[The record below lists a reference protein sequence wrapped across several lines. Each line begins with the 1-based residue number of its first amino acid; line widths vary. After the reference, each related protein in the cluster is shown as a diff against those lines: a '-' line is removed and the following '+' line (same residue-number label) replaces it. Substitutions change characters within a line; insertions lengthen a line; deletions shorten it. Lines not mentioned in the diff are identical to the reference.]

1 MLSGDARAGPDRY
14 HAAVTHRFGVPML
27 KIVLTFGLIAGAILS
42 AMMLLTLPFMDRIGF
57 EKGEIIGYTT
67 MVLAFLMVYFG
78 VRSYRDNV
86 AGGDLSFGQALK
98 VALLIMAIGSAGYV
112 ATWQLVY
119 YKLAPD
125 FGEKYMAYQLEK
137 ERRSGASEA
146 QLAEKKAEMER
157 FGEMYRNPLLNI
169 GITFLEPLPVGLVMS
184 LLTAGVLSRRRRTDA
199 ATVAA

>member
-1 MLSGDARAGPDRY
+1 MLSGDARAGPDPYR
-14 HAAVTHRFGVPML
+14 AAVTHRFGVPMF

-98 VALLIMAIGSAGYV
+98 VALLIMAIGSACYV

-125 FGEKYMAYQLEK
+125 FGEKYMAYELEK

-157 FGEMYRNPLLNI
+157 FGEMYRNPLVNI
-169 GITFLEPLPVGLVMS
+169 GITFLEPLPVGLVIS
-184 LLTAGVLSRRRRTDA
+184 LLTAGVLSRRRRTEA